1 MNPALMPILL
11 LMMGGDDA
19 IFVDL
24 PTVGYF
30 VEAMQIYT
38 PGMVAAQVRP
48 L

>member
-1 MNPALMPILL
+1 MNPAFMPLL
-11 LMMGGDDA
+11 LMLGADDDA
-19 IFVDL
+19 LFAELI
-24 PTVGYF
+24 TIGYF